1 MMTYNPNFDLDL
13 QFGLI
18 YEKKLERLLREK
30 SKIEIK
36 TESDTWASTGN
47 IAIEIKFKGK
57 PSGLAK
63 TKADWWFHIL
73 TLDGAMVTMVCFPV
87 SKLKQIIKELLKKK
101 LVRKVMGGDNNDSEI
116 LLVPIDKLLSKNFFN
131 NNGVIHSNG

>member
-1 MMTYNPNFDLDL
+1 MTYNPDFDIDL
-13 QFGLI
+13 EFGMV
-18 YEKKLERLLREK
+18 YEDKLKNILQSEGG
-30 SKIEIK
+30 KIEVK
-36 TESDTWASTGN
+36 TERDTWVDTGN
-47 IAIEIKFKGK
+47 IAIEVSYKGK
-57 PSGLAK
+57 PSGLAG

-116 LLVPIDKLLSKNFFN
+116 LLVPIDKLLSKNFFF
-131 NNGVIHSNG
+131 